1 MRLPCGEKAFPHPV
15 LTYQAF
21 VSMKYWCVS
30 AFVNTESHGTYFSR
44 TGMDFQME
52 TVKKPHTFEV
62 GDPQVTD
69 GLFFFCRYV
78 SELHLTRLK
87 GTEGGTYTF
96 HVSNSD
102 VNSSVTFNVYVNSE

>member
-1 MRLPCGEKAFPHPV
+1 MGCSFIKQAWISDGNCEKATH
-15 LTYQAF
+15 
-21 VSMKYWCVS
+21 
-30 AFVNTESHGTYFSR
+30 
-44 TGMDFQME
+44 
-52 TVKKPHTFEV
+52 FEV

-78 SELHLTRLK
+78 NELHLTRLK

-102 VNSSVTFNVYVNSE
+102 VNSSMTFNVYVNSE

>member
-1 MRLPCGEKAFPHPV
+1 
-15 LTYQAF
+15 
-21 VSMKYWCVS
+21 
-30 AFVNTESHGTYFSR
+30 
-44 TGMDFQME
+44 MDFQME
-52 TVKKPHTFEV
+52 TEKATRFEV

-78 SELHLTRLK
+78 NELHLTRLK